1 MNKLSK
7 NKIIYAAYSYCFLFL
22 VSLYPVF
29 ADVGNHSDYS
39 SSGDGGGDSILWI
52 LYMLVDTFGL
62 GGTFVIII
70 VGFAIFS
77 ILKKKGIVTNE
88 IIRNL
93 ASSSS
98 SPSRSYEDEVSVV
111 HKVQNTDPYFD
122 PAQFKGKV
130 ANMYLALQEAWEQKD
145 WKIARPFE
153 SDLLFRLHSN
163 QLNEYIQKQQTNV
176 MDRVSVRSV
185 DIVSYEEYPSA
196 GISTIKVCIKAS
208 QIDYIKDDKTNRVV
222 AGNPRNSQLCT
233 YEWTLVRSLSV
244 KSNSS
249 HSGVEATCCPSC
261 GAPLSIGMAGTCEYC
276 NAQVSTGQ
284 YDWVLNEIQ
293 KIN

>member
-7 NKIIYAAYSYCFLFL
+7 NKIIYTAYSYCFLFL
-22 VSLYPVF
+22 VSLGPVF

-39 SSGDGGGDSILWI
+39 SGGGDGDSILWI

-77 ILKKKGIVTNE
+77 ILKKKGIITNE
-88 IIRNL
+88 TINKL
-93 ASSSS
+93 KSSSS
-98 SPSRSYEDEVSVV
+98 SSSSRSYEDEGVV
-111 HKVQNTDPYFD
+111 INKVQNTDPYFD
-122 PAQFKGKV
+122 PAKFKGKV
-130 ANMYLALQEAWEQKD
+130 SNMYLALQEAWSQKD

-153 SDLLFRLHSN
+153 SDTLFRLHSN

-176 MDRVSVRSV
+176 MERVGVRSV

-196 GISTIKVCIKAS
+196 GISIIKVCVKAS
-208 QIDYIKDDKTNRVV
+208 QIDYIKDDRSNRVV
-222 AGNPRNSQLCT
+222 TGNPNVSQHCV

-244 KSNSS
+244 KSDSS
-249 HSGVEATCCPSC
+249 NSGVEATCCPSC

-276 NAQVSTGQ
+276 NAQVSTGK
-284 YDWVLNEIQ
+284 YDWVLNEIK